1 MNKIKALL
9 LKDLLELK
17 TYKKSLF
24 IILLFYFFYI
34 FFQSKEANG
43 SYIGVL
49 MIMLIFSMIPM
60 STFGYDERT
69 NTSRYLNTLPISRKE
84 MVLEKHLLTF
94 ISIILG
100 ALFGTVISIVLAYL
114 ASGNIP
120 SIKDMIP
127 YIMGGILGISIIDSI
142 QIIAIYKYG
151 MEKGRIMLYVMILG
165 IVLIITGL
173 SYILPSDIKLPSINN
188 DIVIILIFTIIL
200 FIIYYISY
208 LVSYRIYKK
217 KDA

>member
-9 LKDLLELK
+9 LKDILELK

-24 IILLFYFFYI
+24 VILLFYFFYI
-34 FFQSKEANG
+34 FFQSKEANA

-94 ISIILG
+94 ISIIFG
-100 ALFGTVISIVLAYL
+100 AIFGTIISMILAYL
-114 ASGNIP
+114 ASGSIL
-120 SIKDMIP
+120 SIKDMLP
-127 YIMGGILGISIIDSI
+127 YVIGGILGISIMDCI
-142 QIIAIYKYG
+142 QIISIYKYG

-165 IVLIITGL
+165 LVLIITGL
-173 SYILPSDIKLPSINN
+173 SYILPKDIKLPSINN

-200 FIIYYISY
+200 FTIYYISY
-208 LVSYRIYKK
+208 LVSYCIYKK